1 MRLASRPPPTPDSAV
16 ANAAMLIG
24 RLLIVLALF
33 PNGARKIAT
42 FAQTAAGMGGTPQ
55 VIGDRP
61 FPDQTPLIHFPVPE
75 LFLSASILFDL
86 IGALLIVI
94 GWRTREAGLA
104 LAFYVMLAMTIYHS
118 DIRHAQDAMHL
129 LRNLPFLG
137 GLFLLGA
144 AGGGWWSV
152 DGRLAR
158 ASTKAIDTPAR

>member
-1 MRLASRPPPTPDSAV
+1 MNMASRPPPTPDSPLPNFALL
-16 ANAAMLIG
+16 AG

-55 VIGDRP
+55 IIGDRP

-75 LFLSASILFDL
+75 LFLGASILFDL
-86 IGALLIVI
+86 VGALLIVI

-104 LAFYVMLAMTIYHS
+104 LACYVLAAMTIYHS

-137 GLFLLGA
+137 GLMLLGA
-144 AGGGWWSV
+144 AGGGWWSL
-152 DGRLAR
+152 DGALAR
-158 ASTKAIDTPAR
+158 RRARGAA